1 MCIRDSTRCAAVDL
15 APDGIRVNN
24 VNPGVTI
31 TPLQKRG
38 GMSDQAYDAFIARSV
53 EVTHPLAKALGSLS
67 TAEDIADLVTF
78 LASDRARFLS
88 GECICVDGAR
98 QCLGAR

>member
-1 MCIRDSTRCAAVDL
+1 M
-15 APDGIRVNN
+15 
-24 VNPGVTI
+24 TI

-38 GMSDQAYDAFIARSV
+38 GMSDEAYEAFINRSV
-53 EVTHPLAKALGSLS
+53 EVTHPLGAALGGLS
-67 TAEDIADLVTF
+67 TPEDIADTVTF
-78 LASDRARFLS
+78 LASDKARFLS